1 MSPSRGN
8 GDVFDGI
15 AQAIVSQAYRS
26 VFRVDQGGH
35 GGFSAEWSAP
45 KFAVPEAYP
54 AARRRPARKRP
65 GRLCFPLRD
74 AANPAWSSVSP
85 SLKSQKDEIV

>member
-1 MSPSRGN
+1 VSPSRGN

-15 AQAIVSQAYRS
+15 VQAIVPQAYRS

-35 GGFSAEWSAP
+35 GAFSTEWSAP
-45 KFAVPEAYP
+45 KFPVPEAYT
-54 AARRRPARKRP
+54 AARQRRARKRP

-85 SLKSQKDEIV
+85 LLKSQKGEIV